1 MIHLKLEMMKKFL
14 FIAAMV
20 LMSGQA
26 MQAQNRT
33 HDRKPLT
40 TEQRVERSVKRMTK
54 ELSLTEEQIQKITT
68 LYQDFFKTT
77 EGLSRGDEKIKEA
90 RQKLEE
96 GIKAVLTEEQ
106 QTLWNQTK
114 NRQRPQ
120 KPQGGSF

>member
-1 MIHLKLEMMKKFL
+1 MKKFL

-20 LMSGQA
+20 VMSAQA
-26 MQAQNRT
+26 MQAQNKT
-33 HDRKPLT
+33 QDRKPLT

-54 ELSLTEEQIQKITT
+54 DLSLTEEQVQKITT
-68 LYQDFFKTT
+68 LYQEFFKTT
-77 EGLSRGDEKIKEA
+77 EGLSRGDEKINEA
-90 RQKLEE
+90 RQKLDE

-106 QTLWNQTK
+106 LTLWNQTR